1 MNESKEIQHDQA
13 SDSAGFTLL
22 ETIVAMLIMTI
33 SLLGALQA
41 INYSVLYNAGNA
53 SRAQALA
60 LLQLEVELLR
70 AAKFTPGGADN
81 FPPPGNGDCR
91 SDALRDIT
99 GGDKPECFVNA
110 ANGGRFSITTRV
122 DDNPFNA
129 PNTPDIDPTAQIKE
143 ITVEVVL
150 ASKTPGWQTAVP
162 ARVVIRR
169 SMAN

>member
-1 MNESKEIQHDQA
+1 MKEDITINA
-13 SDSAGFTLL
+13 SCESAGFTLL

-60 LLQLEVELLR
+60 LLQREVELLR
-70 AAKFTPGGADN
+70 AAKFTPSGADA

-91 SDALRDIT
+91 SDASRDIS
-99 GGDKPECFVNA
+99 GGEKPECFVNT
-110 ANGGRFSITTRV
+110 ANGGSFSIKTWV
-122 DDNPFNA
+122 DDNPFNG
-129 PNTPDIDPTAQIKE
+129 PGTYDIVPTAQIKE

-169 SMAN
+169 SMGN